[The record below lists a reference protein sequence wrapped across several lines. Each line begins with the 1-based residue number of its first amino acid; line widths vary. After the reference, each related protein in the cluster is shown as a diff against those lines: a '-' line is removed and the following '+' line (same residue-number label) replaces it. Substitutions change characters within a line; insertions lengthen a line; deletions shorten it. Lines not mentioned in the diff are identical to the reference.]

1 MKRRAPTA
9 SGIPSDA
16 NDRIAVVNSD
26 SDLDRHP
33 SSQSLR
39 GLDWL
44 NFLLADVQTGVG
56 PFLAIY
62 PAVYA
67 WNEQR
72 VGLALTIGGIAGIV
86 SQTPAGALVDRLK
99 CKRALIAAGVF
110 GLAIGALLIAFNPSF
125 WPVVT
130 AQLLIGAMSSFFMPA
145 IAAISLG
152 IVGHKLFNLRQ
163 GRDLQLRRQRRRRG
177 SDGVDRI
184 YLISNRGVFFF
195 VALLAVPTIMS
206 LLLIRPD
213 AIDYEVARGA
223 RDGEDDGKPARVL
236 DLIEDR
242 PLMIFLCCAVMFH
255 FANAAMLP
263 LLGEMLAK
271 GKARASMMFMSAC
284 VVITQFTI
292 TLIAAWVGRGAGS
305 WGRKPLLRIGFGVLP
320 VRGVL
325 YTLTHNLCLLVGIQV
340 LDGIGAGIFGVVSV
354 LVIADLT
361 RGTGRFNL
369 TLGAIATAVGI
380 GAALS
385 QTIAGSIG
393 HHSSDGA
400 GFLFLASVA
409 AAAFAILW
417 LFMPE
422 TLDWKGDAACAGFR
436 RLSVDDCERQYLG
449 YRRTEHHRRDRSPLE
464 AVRGHLGRFGR
475 SHRLETALIRFDLF

>member
-1 MKRRAPTA
+1 MTRRPPSAFGIASEAGAKPAADTYGSNLEKR
-9 SGIPSDA
+9 PSA
-16 NDRIAVVNSD
+16 R
-26 SDLDRHP
+26 
-33 SSQSLR
+33 SLR

-62 PAVYA
+62 LAGYG

-72 VGLALTIGGIAGIV
+72 VGLALTVGGIAGIA

-99 CKRALIAAGVF
+99 SKRALIAAGVLS
-110 GLAIGALLIAFNPSF
+110 LAIGALLIAFSPSF

-130 AQLLIGAMSSFFMPA
+130 AQTLIGAMSSFFMPA

-152 IVGHKLFNLRQ
+152 MVGHQHFNRRQ
-163 GRDLQLRRQRRRRG
+163 GRNQTFNSAGNVTAAVMMGLIG
-177 SDGVDRI
+177 
-184 YLISNRGVFFF
+184 YFISNRGVFFF
-195 VALLAVPTIMS
+195 VTALAAPTILS

-213 AIDYEVARGA
+213 EIDYELARGA
-223 RDGEDDGKPARVL
+223 RDGQKDGTPASILGLLR
-236 DLIEDR
+236 DR
-242 PLMIFLCCAVMFH
+242 PLIIFMCCAVLFH

-271 GKARASMMFMSAC
+271 GKGRSSMMFMSAC
-284 VVITQFTI
+284 VVTTQFTI
-292 TLIAAWVGRGAGS
+292 TLLAAWAGRAAGT
-305 WGRKPLLRIGFGVLP
+305 WGRKPLLLIGFGALP
-320 VRGVL
+320 IRGIL
-325 YTLTHNLCLLVGIQV
+325 YTLTNSIYLLVGIQV

-385 QTIAGSIG
+385 QTIAGAIV
-393 HHSSDGA
+393 HHFSDRA
-400 GFLFLASVA
+400 GFLFLSSVA
-409 AAAFAILW
+409 AAAFVILW

-422 TLDWKGDAACAGFR
+422 TAEWKSAR
-436 RLSVDDCERQYLG
+436 VSL
-449 YRRTEHHRRDRSPLE
+449 
-464 AVRGHLGRFGR
+464 
-475 SHRLETALIRFDLF
+475 